1 MRTRTP
7 RTIVVALMLAVGAPL
22 TAQSADERAVDETV
36 RAFHAALAAG
46 DSAAALRLLAP
57 DAVILEAGGL
67 ETRKQYREHHLPGDL
82 AYAKAVPSERA
93 RATIVV
99 SGDVAWV
106 VGTSRTTGTYRDRPV
121 NSTGAELV
129 VLSRGP
135 SGWMIRAVHW
145 SSRAVRP
152 PA

>member
-1 MRTRTP
+1 MRP
-7 RTIVVALMLAVGAPL
+7 RLSILNLILLATVSVPVSGQGAE
-22 TAQSADERAVDETV
+22 ERAVEETV

-46 DSAAALRLLAP
+46 DSVAALRLLAP

-67 ETRKQYREHHLPGDL
+67 ETRAQYREHHLPGDL
-82 AYAKAVPSERA
+82 AYAKAVPSDRA
-93 RATIVV
+93 RPTIVV

-106 VGTSRTTGTYRDRPV
+106 VGTSRTTGIYRERPV
-121 NSTGAELV
+121 NSTGAELM

-135 SGWMIRAVHW
+135 SGWVIRAVHW

-152 PA
+152 PS